1 MSQDVLAIAT
11 AVYET
16 SSQSVLEL
24 WGKTGKFSFP
34 LGSMGRFQF
43 AASCLFPHQKLS
55 SRLFLVHYWV
65 GLVLL
70 SVPKAANVSQLR
82 SKLEVPA
89 YLCGL

>member
-34 LGSMGRFQF
+34 LGSMGRF
-43 AASCLFPHQKLS
+43 
-55 SRLFLVHYWV
+55 
-65 GLVLL
+65 
-70 SVPKAANVSQLR
+70 
-82 SKLEVPA
+82 
-89 YLCGL
+89 